1 MSDWQLYVDRFEV
14 DLNDR
19 FVQTSSSETIR
30 IYVDTTRVLNNDSN
44 SELLANLNLARAWLS
59 KNHSKG
65 IAFDYELLLE

>member
-1 MSDWQLYVDRFEV
+1 MSDWQPDVDRFEV

-59 KNHSKG
+59 ENHPEG

>member
-1 MSDWQLYVDRFEV
+1 MSDWQPDVDRFEV

-30 IYVDTTRVLNNDSN
+30 IYVDTTGVLNNDSN

-59 KNHSKG
+59 ENHPKG
-65 IAFDYELLLE
+65 IACDYELLLE